1 MTQLESILF
10 FALLCVS
17 ALMSASEVA
26 LFSLSRFQLRAL
38 KERFRPAHKR
48 IKRLIGD
55 PGGLLVTIL
64 VGNELVNIGI
74 SAMVATAVARA
85 DWVERLR
92 LALLPE
98 APDWAFQMLIG
109 TLIAAPILL
118 ILCEITPKVIAA
130 RANQMVAPL
139 VSGPMSA
146 FYGFLRPVR
155 YVLTRILQLVA
166 RLGRKGGARS
176 HPDKDHV
183 LREEEFLFMLEEG
196 HKEGAI
202 HESEMELIRNV
213 FELDDTTAREV
224 MTPLG
229 LVFTLPASAPV
240 SAGLAALKS
249 EKYARIPL
257 IGASPRQVVGVLY
270 AKDLLRAKLDPS
282 RAALPLGDLMRK
294 PFLVPPTL
302 RLNGLFR
309 KFKQSQTHIAVV
321 QGDSGEAL
329 GIVTMADV
337 LDALFDSLLPDDERP
352 KARPGAPG

>member
-10 FALLCVS
+10 LALICVS
-17 ALMSASEVA
+17 AFMSASEVA

-38 KERFRPAHKR
+38 KERFRPSHKR
-48 IKRLIGD
+48 IKRLTGD

-64 VGNELVNIGI
+64 VGNELVNIAI
-74 SAMVATAVARA
+74 SAMIATSVARA
-85 DWVERLR
+85 AWVEGLHTS
-92 LALLPE
+92 LLP
-98 APDWAFQMLIG
+98 ATPDWAFQTVVG

-146 FYGFLRPVR
+146 FYDFLRPLR
-155 YVLTRILQLVA
+155 FVLSRISQLVA
-166 RLGRKGGARS
+166 GMGRNGGARNPP
-176 HPDKDHV
+176 HKNHV
-183 LREEEFLFMLEEG
+183 LKEEEFLSMLEEG

-202 HESEMELIRNV
+202 DESEMELIRNV
-213 FELDDTTAREV
+213 FELDDATAREV

-249 EKYARIPL
+249 EKYARIPV
-257 IGASPRQVVGVLY
+257 IGASRKQVVGVLY
-270 AKDLLRAKLDPS
+270 AKDLLRAKLDPD
-282 RAALPLGDLMRK
+282 RATVPLSELMRK

-302 RLNGLFR
+302 RLNALFR
-309 KFKQSQTHIAVV
+309 RFKQSQTHIAVV
-321 QGDSGEAL
+321 QGESGEAI

-337 LDALFDSLLPDDERP
+337 LDALFDSLLPDEDDQAP
-352 KARPGAPG
+352 K